1 MLIKNSRIWLSKKAR
16 TMKCEFFMP
25 MIPPTVTAQ
34 EHKVTMIKGK
44 PVFYDPPELNMAKGK
59 ITGALYKAMPED
71 WETITGP
78 CRLIVKW
85 LFPVTGK
92 HKDGEWKV
100 TKPDTDNLQK
110 MLKDC
115 MTRLHYWKD
124 DALVVSEVV
133 EKFWAEIPGIY
144 ISIQTID

>member
-1 MLIKNSRIWLSKKAR
+1 MKA
-16 TMKCEFFMP
+16 EFFMP
-25 MIPPTVTAQ
+25 MVPPTVTAQ

-44 PVFYDPPELNMAKGK
+44 PVFYDPPELNRAKAK
-59 ITGALYKAMPED
+59 ITGALYRAMPED
-71 WETITGP
+71 WKMFTGP

-110 MLKDC
+110 ALKDE
-115 MTRLHYWKD
+115 MTALGYWKD
-124 DALVVSEVV
+124 DALVCSEIV

>member
-1 MLIKNSRIWLSKKAR
+1 MKA
-16 TMKCEFFMP
+16 EFFMP
-25 MIPPTVTAQ
+25 MVPPTVTAQ

-44 PVFYDPPELNMAKGK
+44 PVFYDPPELNRAKAK
-59 ITGALYKAMPED
+59 ITGALYRAMPED
-71 WETITGP
+71 WQMITGP
-78 CRLIVKW
+78 CRLMVKW
-85 LFPVTGK
+85 LFPLKGN
-92 HKDGEWKV
+92 HEDGEWKI

>member
-1 MLIKNSRIWLSKKAR
+1 MKA
-16 TMKCEFFMP
+16 EFFMP

-34 EHKVTMIKGK
+34 EHQVSFRTGK
-44 PVFYDPPELNMAKGK
+44 PVFYDPPELNRAKAK
-59 ITGALYKAMPED
+59 ITGALYRAMPED
-71 WETITGP
+71 WQMITGP
-78 CRLIVKW
+78 CRLMVKW
-85 LFPVTGK
+85 LFPLKGN
-92 HKDGEWKV
+92 HEDGEWKI

>member
-1 MLIKNSRIWLSKKAR
+1 MKA
-16 TMKCEFFMP
+16 EFFMP

-34 EHKVTMIKGK
+34 EHQVSFRTGK
-44 PVFYDPPELNMAKGK
+44 PVFYDPPELNRAKAK
-59 ITGALYKAMPED
+59 ITGALYRAMPED
-71 WETITGP
+71 WQMITGP
-78 CRLIVKW
+78 CRLMVKW
-85 LFPVTGK
+85 LFPLKGN
-92 HKDGEWKV
+92 HEDGEWKI

-124 DALVVSEVV
+124 DALVVSEIV